1 MAILEEATASESI
14 RCRLPG
20 SRLAGDL
27 QPGFQGIFRV
37 DVQSWPGRQIV
48 VNAGTDHII
57 GIFKVQLA
65 P

>member
-37 DVQSWPGRQIV
+37 DVQS
-48 VNAGTDHII
+48 
-57 GIFKVQLA
+57 
-65 P
+65 